1 MVARARAGSAEFGRI
16 EPDQSGSD
24 IVTSPLPAVSS
35 RSTGWA
41 LVGLLAVAAAWGSSF
56 PLTKALLERM
66 TALNF
71 LAVRF
76 SLAALLMVIIFFP
89 ALRRLSRRSVSRG
102 LWLGLAYGVAQ
113 IMQTIG
119 LQYTPA
125 SISGFIT
132 GMYVVLTPLCAA
144 VILRST
150 LGPRVW
156 LGAGIA
162 TVGLAIL
169 GLNGLSIGFGEAITL
184 ASALIYAVHI
194 VGLSAWSDAR
204 EALGLATVQLGVTAL
219 VSVAAALGFEGGV
232 TLPTTGFDWLAI
244 VYMAVVSG
252 AVAMIVQSW
261 AQAHLAPSRAAIT
274 MATEPAWAA
283 LFSILF
289 LGEAL
294 TWRMAVG
301 GGLMLAAMI
310 IVESG
315 PNPTTDADLPD
326 RAPTPGAG

>member
-1 MVARARAGSAEFGRI
+1 MSTR
-16 EPDQSGSD
+16 
-24 IVTSPLPAVSS
+24 T
-35 RSTGWA
+35 TGWA
-41 LVGLLAVAAAWGSSF
+41 LFGLLAVAAAWGSSF
-56 PLTKALLERM
+56 PLTKALLDRM
-66 TALNF
+66 TAVNF

-76 SLAALLMVIIFFP
+76 SLAALLMIVVFFP
-89 ALRRLSRRSVSRG
+89 ALRRLSRTSLVRG
-102 LWLGLAYGVAQ
+102 LWLGVAYGVAQ
-113 IMQTIG
+113 LLQTVG

-144 VILRST
+144 LLLRSRI
-150 LGPRVW
+150 GRRVW

-162 TVGLAIL
+162 TVGLGLL

-204 EALGLATVQLGVTAL
+204 EALGLATVQLTVTAV
-219 VSVAAALGFEGGV
+219 VSVLAAFAVDGGIV
-232 TLPTTGFDWLAI
+232 LPGTGFDWLAI
-244 VYMAVVSG
+244 IYMAVVSG

-289 LGEAL
+289 LHEAL

-315 PNPTTDADLPD
+315 PPPREPSPEVAP
-326 RAPTPGAG
+326 APTATG

>member
-1 MVARARAGSAEFGRI
+1 M
-16 EPDQSGSD
+16 P
-24 IVTSPLPAVSS
+24 SPIPAST
-35 RSTGWA
+35 RTTGWA
-41 LVGLLAVAAAWGSSF
+41 LFGLLAVAAAWGSSF
-56 PLTKALLERM
+56 PLTKALLDRM
-66 TALNF
+66 TAVNF

-76 SLAALLMVIIFFP
+76 TLAAVLMIVVFFP
-89 ALRRLSRRSVSRG
+89 ALRRLSRRAVRNG
-102 LWLGLAYGVAQ
+102 WWLGLAYGVAQ
-113 IMQTIG
+113 LLQTVG

-144 VILRST
+144 VLLRVRI
-150 LGPRVW
+150 GPRVW
-156 LGAGIA
+156 VGAGIA

-184 ASALIYAVHI
+184 TSALIYAIHI

-204 EALGLATVQLGVTAL
+204 EALGLATVQLAVTAV
-219 VSVAAALGFEGGV
+219 VSVIAAVIADGGV
-232 TLPTTGFDWLAI
+232 VLPTTGFDWLAI
-244 VYMAVVSG
+244 LYMALVSG

-289 LGEAL
+289 LHEQL

-310 IVESG
+310 TVESG
-315 PNPTTDADLPD
+315 PQPKDPTRPA
-326 RAPTPGAG
+326 RRPT

>member
-1 MVARARAGSAEFGRI
+1 
-16 EPDQSGSD
+16 
-24 IVTSPLPAVSS
+24 VTSPVPISTT

-41 LVGLLAVAAAWGSSF
+41 LIGLLAVAAAWGSSF

-66 TALNF
+66 SALNF

-76 SLAALLMVIIFFP
+76 SIAALLMVIVFLP
-89 ALRRLSRRSVSRG
+89 ALRRLSRRAVVRG

-113 IMQTIG
+113 ILQTIG
-119 LQYTPA
+119 LEYTPA

-144 VILRST
+144 ILLRT
-150 LGPRVW
+150 RIAPRVW

-184 ASALIYAVHI
+184 ASAAIYALHI

-204 EALGLATVQLGVTAL
+204 EALGLATVQLGVTAA
-219 VSVAAALGFEGGV
+219 VSLAAALAVEGGV

-252 AVAMIVQSW
+252 AVAMVVQSW

-289 LGEAL
+289 LHEPL
-294 TWRMAVG
+294 TWRMAAG

-315 PNPTTDADLPD
+315 PAPSTPTAEPEDTRVP
-326 RAPTPGAG
+326 P

>member
-1 MVARARAGSAEFGRI
+1 
-16 EPDQSGSD
+16 
-24 IVTSPLPAVSS
+24 VTNPLPAVSA
-35 RSTGWA
+35 RTTGWA
-41 LVGLLAVAAAWGSSF
+41 LVGLLVVAAAWGSSF
-56 PLTKALLERM
+56 PLTKALLDRM
-66 TALNF
+66 SALNF

-76 SLAALLMVIIFFP
+76 TLAALLMVVVFYP
-89 ALRRLSRRSVSRG
+89 AMRRLSRQALIRG
-102 LWLGLAYGVAQ
+102 LWLGLAYGIAQ
-113 IMQTIG
+113 ILQTIG

-144 VILRST
+144 VLLRSAI
-150 LGPRVW
+150 GARVW
-156 LGAGIA
+156 VGAGIA
-162 TVGLAIL
+162 TLGLAIL

-184 ASALIYAVHI
+184 SSALIYALHI
-194 VGLSAWSDAR
+194 VGLSAWSQAR
-204 EALGLATVQLGVTAL
+204 EALGLASVQMVVTAA
-219 VSVAAALGFEGGV
+219 VSVLAALVFEGGI

-244 VYMAVVSG
+244 IYMAVVSG

-283 LFSILF
+283 LFSITF

-301 GGLMLAAMI
+301 GSLMLAAMV

-315 PNPTTDADLPD
+315 PSPKDEAESGPVPKD
-326 RAPTPGAG
+326 GAGSPDAAGERID

>member
-1 MVARARAGSAEFGRI
+1 
-16 EPDQSGSD
+16 
-24 IVTSPLPAVSS
+24 
-35 RSTGWA
+35 
-41 LVGLLAVAAAWGSSF
+41 
-56 PLTKALLERM
+56 
-66 TALNF
+66 
-71 LAVRF
+71 
-76 SLAALLMVIIFFP
+76 
-89 ALRRLSRRSVSRG
+89 
-102 LWLGLAYGVAQ
+102 
-113 IMQTIG
+113 
-119 LQYTPA
+119 
-125 SISGFIT
+125 
-132 GMYVVLTPLCAA
+132 VLTPLCAA
-144 VILRST
+144 LLLRSRI
-150 LGPRVW
+150 GRRVW

-162 TVGLAIL
+162 TVGLALL

-204 EALGLATVQLGVTAL
+204 EALGLATVQLTVTAL
-219 VSVAAALGFEGGV
+219 VSVLAAVVVDGGI
-232 TLPTTGFDWLAI
+232 TLPATGFDWLAI
-244 VYMAVVSG
+244 LYMAVVSG

-289 LGEAL
+289 LHEAL

-315 PNPTTDADLPD
+315 PPPREPSAETAP
-326 RAPTPGAG
+326 APTATG

>member
-1 MVARARAGSAEFGRI
+1 MTTSAPTSGR
-16 EPDQSGSD
+16 
-24 IVTSPLPAVSS
+24 T
-35 RSTGWA
+35 TGWA
-41 LVGLLAVAAAWGSSF
+41 LFGLLAVAAAWGSSF
-56 PLTKALLERM
+56 PLTKALLDRM

-76 SLAALLMVIIFFP
+76 TLAAVLMLAVFFP
-89 ALRRLSRRSVSRG
+89 AVRRLSRRAMIRG

-113 IMQTIG
+113 CLQTVG

-144 VILRST
+144 LLLRASI
-150 LGPRVW
+150 GPRVW

-184 ASALIYAVHI
+184 ASAVIYALHI
-194 VGLSAWSDAR
+194 VGLSAWSQAR
-204 EALGLATVQLGVTAL
+204 EAFGLATVQLVVTAL
-219 VSVAAALGFEGGV
+219 VSVAAAILLEGGI
-232 TLPTTGFDWLAI
+232 TLPTTGFDMLAI
-244 VYMAVVSG
+244 LYMAVVSG

-274 MATEPAWAA
+274 MATEPVWAA

-294 TWRMAVG
+294 TWRMAFG
-301 GGLMLAAMI
+301 GSLMMTAMI

-315 PNPTTDADLPD
+315 PAPQSPAGRPDA
-326 RAPTPGAG
+326 TPVPYRQSPRK

>member
-1 MVARARAGSAEFGRI
+1 MPA
-16 EPDQSGSD
+16 
-24 IVTSPLPAVSS
+24 PLSMS
-35 RSTGWA
+35 TRTTGWA
-41 LVGLLAVAAAWGSSF
+41 LFGLLAVAAAWGSSF
-56 PLTKALLERM
+56 PLTKALLDRM
-66 TALNF
+66 TAVNF

-76 SLAALLMVIIFFP
+76 SLAALLMIIVFFP
-89 ALRRLSRRSVSRG
+89 ALRRLSRRSLVRG
-102 LWLGLAYGVAQ
+102 LWLGVAYGIAQ
-113 IMQTIG
+113 LLQTVG

-144 VILRST
+144 LLLRSRI
-150 LGPRVW
+150 GRRVW

-162 TVGLAIL
+162 TVGLALL

-204 EALGLATVQLGVTAL
+204 EALGLATVQLTVTAL
-219 VSVAAALGFEGGV
+219 VSVLAAFVVDGGIV
-232 TLPTTGFDWLAI
+232 LPSTGFDWLAI
-244 VYMAVVSG
+244 LYMAVVSG

-289 LGEAL
+289 LHEAL

-315 PNPTTDADLPD
+315 PPPREPSPEVAP
-326 RAPTPGAG
+326 APTATG

>member
-1 MVARARAGSAEFGRI
+1 MSTRA
-16 EPDQSGSD
+16 
-24 IVTSPLPAVSS
+24 
-35 RSTGWA
+35 TGWA
-41 LVGLLAVAAAWGSSF
+41 LFGLLAVAAAWGSSF
-56 PLTKALLERM
+56 PLTKALLDRM
-66 TALNF
+66 TRRELPGRPV
-71 LAVRF
+71 LAGR
-76 SLAALLMVIIFFP
+76 P
-89 ALRRLSRRSVSRG
+89 ADDRRLLPGAAAAVPAIADHG

-113 IMQTIG
+113 LLQTVG

-144 VILRST
+144 LLLRSRI
-150 LGPRVW
+150 GRRVW

-169 GLNGLSIGFGEAITL
+169 GLNGLSIGFGEAVTL

-204 EALGLATVQLGVTAL
+204 EALGLATVQLTVTAL
-219 VSVAAALGFEGGV
+219 VSVLAAFVVDGGV
-232 TLPTTGFDWLAI
+232 ALPSTGFDWLAI
-244 VYMAVVSG
+244 LYMAVVSG

-289 LGEAL
+289 LRRG
-294 TWRMAVG
+294 
-301 GGLMLAAMI
+301 
-310 IVESG
+310 
-315 PNPTTDADLPD
+315 ADLAD
-326 RAPTPGAG
+326 GGRRRADARRDDHRRIRASAAGAVARRRDGADCHRLTKRSRSR

>member
-1 MVARARAGSAEFGRI
+1 MPTTN
-16 EPDQSGSD
+16 PDNTSG
-24 IVTSPLPAVSS
+24 VMSP
-35 RSTGWA
+35 RTTGWA
-41 LVGLLAVAAAWGSSF
+41 LFGLLAVAAAWGSSF
-56 PLTKALLERM
+56 PLTKALLDRM
-66 TALNF
+66 TAVNF

-76 SLAALLMVIIFFP
+76 TLAAVLMSLVFLP
-89 ALRRLSRRSVSRG
+89 ALRRLSRRAAVRG

-113 IMQTIG
+113 LLQTVG

-144 VILRST
+144 VLLRVRIS
-150 LGPRVW
+150 PRVW

-162 TVGLAIL
+162 TLGLGLL

-184 ASALIYAVHI
+184 TSALVYAVHI
-194 VGLSAWSDAR
+194 VGLSAWADAR
-204 EALGLATVQLGVTAL
+204 DAFGLATVQIAVTAA
-219 VSVAAALGFEGGV
+219 VSVVAAFVADGGV
-232 TLPTTGFDWLAI
+232 VLPSTGFDWVAI

-274 MATEPAWAA
+274 MSTEPAWAA

-289 LGEAL
+289 LHEPL
-294 TWRMAVG
+294 TWRTAVG

-310 IVESG
+310 TVESG
-315 PNPTTDADLPD
+315 SPPHDQEDTTL
-326 RAPTPGAG
+326 PTPTGTG

>member
-1 MVARARAGSAEFGRI
+1 
-16 EPDQSGSD
+16 
-24 IVTSPLPAVSS
+24 
-35 RSTGWA
+35 
-41 LVGLLAVAAAWGSSF
+41 
-56 PLTKALLERM
+56 
-66 TALNF
+66 
-71 LAVRF
+71 
-76 SLAALLMVIIFFP
+76 
-89 ALRRLSRRSVSRG
+89 
-102 LWLGLAYGVAQ
+102 
-113 IMQTIG
+113 
-119 LQYTPA
+119 
-125 SISGFIT
+125 
-132 GMYVVLTPLCAA
+132 MYVVLTPLCAA
-144 VILRST
+144 LLLRT
-150 LGPRVW
+150 RIGTRVW

-162 TVGLAIL
+162 TIGLAVL

-204 EALGLATVQLGVTAL
+204 EALGLATVQLSVTAA
-219 VSVAAALGFEGGV
+219 VSIAAALVHEGGIS
-232 TLPTTGFDWLAI
+232 LPTTGFDWLAI

-289 LGEAL
+289 LGELL

-301 GGLMLAAMI
+301 GGLMLVAMI

-315 PNPTTDADLPD
+315 PRRGTSISTPD
-326 RAPTPGAG
+326 EIPGTATG

>member
-1 MVARARAGSAEFGRI
+1 MRHSKEYSFGTISWVTVPSPPRAR
-16 EPDQSGSD
+16 
-24 IVTSPLPAVSS
+24 T
-35 RSTGWA
+35 TGWA
-41 LVGLLAVAAAWGSSF
+41 LIGLLAVAAAWGSSF

-66 TALNF
+66 SALNF

-76 SLAALLMVIIFFP
+76 TLAAVLMIIIFFP
-89 ALRRLSRRSVSRG
+89 ALRRLSRRAMARA
-102 LWLGLAYGVAQ
+102 LWLGLAYGLAQ
-113 IMQTIG
+113 ILQTIG

-144 VILRST
+144 LLLRSRI
-150 LGPRVW
+150 GPRVW
-156 LGAGIA
+156 WGAGIA
-162 TVGLAIL
+162 TAGLAIL
-169 GLNGLSIGFGEAITL
+169 GLNGLSVVGFGEAITL
-184 ASALIYAVHI
+184 ASALIYALHI
-194 VGLSAWSDAR
+194 VGLSAWSQAR
-204 EALGLATVQLGVTAL
+204 EALGLATVQLTVTAL
-219 VSVAAALGFEGGV
+219 VSVAAALMFEGGV
-232 TLPTTGFDWLAI
+232 ALPTTGFDWLAI
-244 VYMAVVSG
+244 AYMAVVSG

-283 LFSILF
+283 LFSITF
-289 LGEAL
+289 LNEEL

-315 PNPTTDADLPD
+315 PSHPD
-326 RAPTPGAG
+326 EAERPDEIPERSG

>member
-1 MVARARAGSAEFGRI
+1 M
-16 EPDQSGSD
+16 
-24 IVTSPLPAVSS
+24 TSPLPPVSS
-35 RSTGWA
+35 RTTGWA

-89 ALRRLSRRSVSRG
+89 ALRRLSRRAVIRG
-102 LWLGLAYGVAQ
+102 LWLGLAFGIAQ
-113 IMQTIG
+113 ILQTIG

-132 GMYVVLTPLCAA
+132 GTYVVLTPLCAA
-144 VILRST
+144 VILKSR

-156 LGAGIA
+156 WGAGIA
-162 TVGLAIL
+162 TIGLAIL

-184 ASALIYAVHI
+184 ASALIYALHI

-204 EALGLATVQLGVTAL
+204 EALGLATVQLGVTAV
-219 VSVAAALGFEGGV
+219 VSLAAALAFEGGV

-244 VYMAVVSG
+244 IYMAVVSG

-315 PNPTTDADLPD
+315 PSSTADVDQPD
-326 RAPTPGAG
+326 HQVPTPGPG

>member
-1 MVARARAGSAEFGRI
+1 
-16 EPDQSGSD
+16 
-24 IVTSPLPAVSS
+24 
-35 RSTGWA
+35 
-41 LVGLLAVAAAWGSSF
+41 
-56 PLTKALLERM
+56 
-66 TALNF
+66 
-71 LAVRF
+71 
-76 SLAALLMVIIFFP
+76 MVIIFFP
-89 ALRRLSRRSVSRG
+89 ALRRLSRRAVISG

-144 VILRST
+144 ILLRT
-150 LGPRVW
+150 RIGPRVW

-184 ASALIYAVHI
+184 ASALIYALHI

-219 VSVAAALGFEGGV
+219 VSLSSALVFEGSIA
-232 TLPTTGFDWLAI
+232 LPGTGFDWLAI
-244 VYMAVVSG
+244 IYMAVVSG

-274 MATEPAWAA
+274 MATEPVWAA

-294 TWRMAVG
+294 TWRMGVG
-301 GGLMLAAMI
+301 GGLMLAAML

-315 PNPTTDADLPD
+315 PSNPVQVGQSKELP
-326 RAPTPGAG
+326 PPG

>member
-1 MVARARAGSAEFGRI
+1 M
-16 EPDQSGSD
+16 
-24 IVTSPLPAVSS
+24 TNPLPAVSA
-35 RSTGWA
+35 RTTGWA
-41 LVGLLAVAAAWGSSF
+41 LVGLLIVAAAWGSSF
-56 PLTKALLERM
+56 PLTKALLDRM

-76 SLAALLMVIIFFP
+76 TLAALLMI
-89 ALRRLSRRSVSRG
+89 ALFYKAMRRLSRRALVRG
-102 LWLGLAYGVAQ
+102 VWLGLAYGIAQ
-113 IMQTIG
+113 ILQTIG
-119 LQYTPA
+119 LEHTPA

-144 VILRST
+144 VLLRST
-150 LGPRVW
+150 IGPRVW

-184 ASALIYAVHI
+184 SSALIYALHI
-194 VGLSAWSDAR
+194 VGLSAWSQAR
-204 EALGLATVQLGVTAL
+204 EALGLAGVQMVITAA
-219 VSVAAALGFEGGV
+219 VSVVAALLIEGGI

-283 LFSILF
+283 LFSITF
-289 LGEAL
+289 LDEPL

-301 GGLMLAAMI
+301 GTLMLAAMV

-315 PNPTTDADLPD
+315 P
-326 RAPTPGAG
+326 APKDGAGSPDSPPPIPADDPRS

>member
-1 MVARARAGSAEFGRI
+1 MVARVGRAPPEFRARSTAVTAPPASAR
-16 EPDQSGSD
+16 
-24 IVTSPLPAVSS
+24 T
-35 RSTGWA
+35 TGWA
-41 LVGLLAVAAAWGSSF
+41 LFGLLVVAAAWGSSF
-56 PLTKALLERM
+56 PLTKALLDRM
-66 TALNF
+66 SALNF

-76 SLAALLMVIIFFP
+76 SLAAILMIIVFFP
-89 ALRRLSRRSVSRG
+89 ALRRLSRVAVTRG

-119 LQYTPA
+119 LEYTPA

-144 VILRST
+144 VLLRT
-150 LGPRVW
+150 TIGRRVW

-184 ASALIYAVHI
+184 ASALIYALHI
-194 VGLSAWSDAR
+194 VGLSAWSEAK
-204 EALGLATVQLGVTAL
+204 EALGLATVQLAVTAA
-219 VSVAAALGFEGGV
+219 VSVAAALVVDGGV
-232 TLPTTGFDWLAI
+232 MLPSTGFDWLAI
-244 VYMAVVSG
+244 AYMAVVSG

-283 LFSILF
+283 LFSIIF
-289 LGEAL
+289 LGELL
-294 TWRMAVG
+294 TWRMTVG

-315 PNPTTDADLPD
+315 PREKQIVEQPD
-326 RAPTPGAG
+326 RAPS

>member
-1 MVARARAGSAEFGRI
+1 VPTSGRTTGRALF
-16 EPDQSGSD
+16 
-24 IVTSPLPAVSS
+24 
-35 RSTGWA
+35 
-41 LVGLLAVAAAWGSSF
+41 GLLAVAAAWGSSF
-56 PLTKALLERM
+56 PLTKALLDRM

-76 SLAALLMVIIFFP
+76 SLAAVLMLLVFFP
-89 ALRRLSRRSVSRG
+89 AVRRLSRRAMTRG
-102 LWLGLAYGVAQ
+102 LWLGLAYGAAQ
-113 IMQTIG
+113 ILQTIG
-119 LQYTPA
+119 LQDTAA

-144 VILRST
+144 LLLRT
-150 LGPRVW
+150 PIGPRVW

-184 ASALIYAVHI
+184 ASAAIYAVHI
-194 VGLSAWSDAR
+194 VGLSAWSRAS
-204 EALGLATVQLGVTAL
+204 EAFGLATVQLAVTAM
-219 VSVAAALGFEGGV
+219 VSVATALIVEGGI
-232 TLPTTGFDWLAI
+232 TLPTTGFDALAI
-244 VYMAVVSG
+244 GYMAVVSG

-274 MATEPAWAA
+274 MATEPAWSA
-283 LFSILF
+283 LFSIIF

-294 TWRMAVG
+294 TWRMGVG

-315 PNPTTDADLPD
+315 PAPAPEKATDRPD
-326 RAPTPGAG
+326 SAPETYRRSPRK